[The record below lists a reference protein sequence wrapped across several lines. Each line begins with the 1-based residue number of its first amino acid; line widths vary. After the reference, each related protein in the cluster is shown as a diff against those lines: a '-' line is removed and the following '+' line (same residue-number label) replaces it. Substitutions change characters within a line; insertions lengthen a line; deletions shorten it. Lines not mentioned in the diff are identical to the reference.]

1 MTEVLVVFILFVLA
15 PYVVFRGVR
24 GLVDSKNKSNVG
36 ESGGEAMR
44 RSELQAMIDDAVIEA
59 TAPLVARIDE
69 LERDMLLGEGRLDAS
84 VIAEALE
91 DPDDLD
97 RAAEPRRQRA

>member
-15 PYVVFRGVR
+15 PYVVFRGIKELRQR
-24 GLVDSKNKSNVG
+24 GPDREASRDGN
-36 ESGGEAMR
+36 AMR